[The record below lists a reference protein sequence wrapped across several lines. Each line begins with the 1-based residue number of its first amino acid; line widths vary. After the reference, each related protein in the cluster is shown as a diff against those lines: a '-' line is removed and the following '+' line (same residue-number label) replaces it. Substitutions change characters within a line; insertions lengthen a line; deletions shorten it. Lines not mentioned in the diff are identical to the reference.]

1 MSKHIHSL
9 GIVIAFAFT
18 LSTSVADEVGVPA
31 QGGQPEYLFLDKVP
45 CDQGPETAALISSA
59 LAKGRMI
66 IFSHMPKLT
75 DPKIGDKGFTAD
87 YFAKAW
93 VAALE
98 PELIDLKPEQ
108 QPIFDKLI
116 WAGKQSI
123 DNNQDR
129 LNVKGVGW
137 KHFLPAKWAR
147 EAGLM
152 LNSRTG
158 VVTRQPSINY
168 RHPSNAP
175 DAREREILTRFTQAD
190 YDGKPFGEYATMGK
204 QSVYRYY
211 DPVRL
216 LKPCLACHGNPKGEL
231 DVLGYKKD
239 GLEAGDVIGM
249 ISVAVAIKD

>member
-1 MSKHIHSL
+1 MNPIIRYI
-9 GIVIAFAFT
+9 GIAAIGVASFGASIAA
-18 LSTSVADEVGVPA
+18 EVGIPA
-31 QGGQPEYLFLDKVP
+31 KGGHPEYLFIDKVP
-45 CDQGPETAALISSA
+45 REQGPATAALIATA

-66 IFSHMPKLT
+66 IFSQMPKLT
-75 DPKIGDKGFTAD
+75 DPKLGEKGFTAD
-87 YFAKAW
+87 YFGKSW

-98 PELIDLKPEQ
+98 PELITLTSEQ
-108 QPIFDKLI
+108 QPIFDKLV
-116 WAGKQSI
+116 WAGRQSI

-129 LNVKGVGW
+129 LNMKGVGW
-137 KHFLPAKWAR
+137 KHYLPAKWAR

-175 DAREREILTRFTQAD
+175 DAREREILTRFTRTD
-190 YDGKPFGEYATMGK
+190 YDGKPFGEYTTMGK

-216 LKPCLACHGNPKGEL
+216 LEPCLTCHGTPKGEL
-231 DVLGYKKD
+231 DKLGYEKD
-239 GLEAGDVIGM
+239 GLAAGDVFGM
-249 ISVAVAIKD
+249 ISVTVAVDN

>member
-1 MSKHIHSL
+1 MYINLKT
-9 GIVIAFAFT
+9 VVVAAM
-18 LSTSVADEVGVPA
+18 LSVSVSAAASDIGVPA
-31 QGGQPEYLFLDKVP
+31 KGGQPEYLFLDKVP
-45 CDQGPETAALISSA
+45 RDLGPATATLISSA

-75 DPKIGDKGFTAD
+75 DPQLGDKGFSAE

-98 PELIDLKPEQ
+98 PELIDLQPAQ

-129 LNVKGVGW
+129 LNVKGAAW

-158 VVTRQPSINY
+158 IVTRQPAINY

-175 DAREREILTRFTQAD
+175 DAREREILTRFTHAD
-190 YDGKPFGEYATMGK
+190 FDGKPYGEYTTMGR
-204 QSVYRYY
+204 QPVYRYY
-211 DPVRL
+211 DPIRL
-216 LKPCLACHGNPKGEL
+216 LKPCLACHGKPKGEP
-231 DVLGYKKD
+231 DKLGFEKD
-239 GLEAGDVIGM
+239 GLAAGDVIGM
-249 ISVAVAIKD
+249 ISVAVAVEE